1 MALPPTGSGSGPR
14 IPDRP
19 QTRPGRLQRPVLP
32 RSNETP
38 TAPPAGRPRRLAT
51 AISAADI
58 EAQIERLL
66 ALIANDNINPKAP
79 PGSYLNMLV

>member
-19 QTRPGRLQRPVLP
+19 QTRPERLQRPVLP

-38 TAPPAGRPRRLAT
+38 TTPPAGRPRRLAT